1 MDKVKFIG
9 DAQSQ
14 PHDTPTE
21 HAVLATLMRYNEK
34 FSEYG
39 DLLHEGLFY
48 YDAERAVF
56 KAVEGVISEGGLTDV
71 NSLADYA
78 QRKGLG
84 VAREDFLGIFQLA
97 STATLGQDIAR
108 LRRMERQRTCW
119 MLLQQGAQRV
129 LDPTC
134 DIDEEVGGVLSALS
148 EAGGDADDGISDFA
162 AAVDDLGEIV
172 RDNMSGKRAFL
183 KTGFRI
189 FDDYFLLR
197 PTTLTVIAAFTSV
210 GKTALAMNIAA
221 NVAGQGVPVAY
232 YSLEMGRAE
241 LASRVISRLSGVP
254 SSVLMNKPLA
264 AFQEGAFRRAAEEYR
279 ALPIYIDERSTATFD
294 RTLRSMRTMAR
305 SRKVRLVVIDYLQIY
320 VQNTEN
326 VEAGLAAMARAAK
339 NAAKELGIAVILLSQ
354 LNRSGAHPSIRMLRG
369 SGQIEESAD
378 NIVLIDRPAAYPGNA
393 VTKYEGEYS
402 NEAVEGTAKLM
413 LVKGRGVGTGCSL
426 VGFDGQFTRF
436 YEMGDGEEAPF

>member
-279 ALPIYIDERSTATFD
+279 ALPIYIDERS
-294 RTLRSMRTMAR
+294 
-305 SRKVRLVVIDYLQIY
+305 YLQIY